1 LKKSE
6 LKPPSTSLP
15 EPVSD
20 FEARFKLYEVFR
32 GYIKHEDGLIDNRVT
47 WLSQIHGFLY
57 ATYGFTLQKKIEIM
71 QQVSSH
77 VDEST
82 STFMYMSK
90 SHLGS
95 SILELDAF
103 MLFIAVIGIA
113 LSYSSGKSIEAA
125 TTSINSIAALFYAQ
139 GNIIPYAPI
148 KTASYNTMEIPETFP
163 IQHGPSQLFLPMI
176 VGGGHSKAHVV
187 GFHAPI
193 RIPTILMWGWYIS
206 ILYFVVDISLSR
218 GYLFHDFI
226 EPIHGSYIYQLL
238 VRIGVN

>member
-1 LKKSE
+1 MPDL
-6 LKPPSTSLP
+6 PPSASLP
-15 EPVSD
+15 EPESD
-20 FEARFKLYEVFR
+20 FEARLKLYEVFR

-82 STFMYMSK
+82 STFVYMSK

-113 LSYSSGKSIEAA
+113 LSYSGGKSIEAA
-125 TTSINSIAALFYAQ
+125 TTSINSVAALFYAQ
-139 GNIIPYAPI
+139 GNIIPYVPI
-148 KTASYNTMEIPETFP
+148 KTATYKTREIPETFP
-163 IQHGPSQLFLPMI
+163 IQYGSSQLFLPMI
-176 VGGGHSKAHVV
+176 VGGGHSKTHVV

-206 ILYFVVDISLSR
+206 ILYFVVDISLNR